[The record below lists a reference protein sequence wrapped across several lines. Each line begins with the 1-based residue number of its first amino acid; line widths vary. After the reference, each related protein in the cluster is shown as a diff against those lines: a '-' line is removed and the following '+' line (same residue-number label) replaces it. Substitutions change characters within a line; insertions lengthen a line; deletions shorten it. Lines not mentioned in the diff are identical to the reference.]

1 MKRRTFLQMGVTAVA
16 ARSVQIDA
24 QAPLTADAL
33 ATLREVAAVVLP
45 SELGRKGSD
54 EAVDRFDRWLRGYKA
69 SAEMDPGYGFT
80 RVRATG
86 PFPGGKYGAQLAALT
101 ADAQKRGGR
110 LNALAPDAQRAVIES
125 ALANA
130 SHDLEV
136 KLNDLVVA
144 HARVD
149 GGPLLN
155 KRKRFMARAM
165 GRAFPIRKRTC
176 HISVV
181 LAEGAPKAKRA
192 GKREPAGAQAPPAP
206 APTPTPTV
214 TKKEG

>member
-125 ALANA
+125 ALAA
-130 SHDLEV
+130 AKVDRLPGRPDGGHVVTDLMAFYFHSSEA
-136 KLNDLVVA
+136 NDLCY
-144 HARVD
+144 RVRIGRD
-149 GGPLLN
+149 TC
-155 KRKRFMARAM
+155 RALP
-165 GRAFPIRKRTC
+165 GSDK
-176 HISVV
+176 
-181 LAEGAPKAKRA
+181 APERL
-192 GKREPAGAQAPPAP
+192 G
-206 APTPTPTV
+206 
-214 TKKEG
+214 